1 MEEIVQLLKD
11 VIIHDLD
18 SCVDDHLQDS
28 VETEE
33 TNKNAWEK
41 RRHVNEL
48 LKTLDSITTHQ
59 KELEL
64 KEKELELKSKEIQI
78 RSNEMK
84 LGIGSEINKLASTA
98 ANTATDVYR
107 TKTGIQLT
115 ATAMDFEKGGNMFAS
130 QVSRTIPAMI
140 TKMVK

>member
-18 SCVDDHLQDS
+18 SCIDDHLQDS

-33 TNKNAWEK
+33 TNKNAFEK

-48 LKTLDSITTHQ
+48 LKTLDSIATHQ
-59 KELEL
+59 RELEL
-64 KEKELELKSKEIQI
+64 KERELQI